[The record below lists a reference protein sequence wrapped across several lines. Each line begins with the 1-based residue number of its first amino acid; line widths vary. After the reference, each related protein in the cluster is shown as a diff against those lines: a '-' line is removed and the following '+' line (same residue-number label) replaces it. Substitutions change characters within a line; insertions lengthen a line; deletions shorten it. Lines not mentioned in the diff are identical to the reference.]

1 MELHERLVT
10 TKPAT
15 TAAAQQKEPFA
26 DLKNS
31 IHMLVI
37 GELGPQL
44 TGQSLDPVG
53 MRDRVIADIRRHL
66 SGETGIA
73 RDDRERLT
81 NEIADDILGYGPL
94 ERLLSDDSITEIMVN
109 GPGEIWI
116 ERQGR
121 LYETTVRFS
130 DDSHLRRIINRMVAQ
145 IGRRIDES
153 SPMVDARLLDGSRVN
168 AVIAPLSLSGPLLTI
183 R

>member
-15 TAAAQQKEPFA
+15 ATPQKEPFA

-37 GELGPQL
+37 SELGPQL
-44 TGQSLDPVG
+44 TGQVLDPVG
-53 MRDRVIADIRRHL
+53 MRDRVVADIRRHL

-94 ERLLSDDSITEIMVN
+94 ERLLSDDSITEIMRVYEKWDETE
-109 GPGEIWI
+109 GVVDAIEHAI
-116 ERQGR
+116 ERR
-121 LYETTVRFS
+121 
-130 DDSHLRRIINRMVAQ
+130 
-145 IGRRIDES
+145 
-153 SPMVDARLLDGSRVN
+153 
-168 AVIAPLSLSGPLLTI
+168 AV
-183 R
+183 